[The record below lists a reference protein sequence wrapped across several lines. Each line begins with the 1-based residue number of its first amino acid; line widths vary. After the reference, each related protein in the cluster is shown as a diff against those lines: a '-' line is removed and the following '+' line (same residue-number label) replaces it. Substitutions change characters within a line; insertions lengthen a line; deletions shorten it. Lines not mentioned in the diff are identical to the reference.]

1 MATRAR
7 NDEAK
12 GRPAVIRAVHTGS
25 VAGASPVRMIPAGL
39 ISLFLHVFIIVGFV
53 GFSLLMG
60 LFARADTSGPSAQNV
75 DEKTEVDEPNNQD
88 LTNPDVGLDPTKE
101 LNFEVDRI
109 DSVSVTGPVDMNQN
123 VGISGANAENP
134 INNVPPPP
142 GIGGEFGG
150 GLKSDVAGVAAMFDG
165 VGGKGGI
172 GVHPGFAGRS
182 GATRKK
188 LAQEYGGNGKSEAA
202 VAAGLQWLALH
213 QAPDGHWSLHQF
225 NKFSRTKL
233 DSTSYFDDQS
243 TGQGAERNDVAGTAF
258 GLLPFLAAGQT
269 HKASQEK
276 DSIDYS
282 KTTVAPALKW
292 LMDHEDDK
300 GDFKAGMYAHGL
312 AAITLCEAYGLTS
325 DPVLKPYAQKAID
338 FIVAAQDP
346 ASGGWRYA
354 PRQGGDTSVVGWQVM
369 ALKSAQMAGLSV
381 PSSAIS
387 GATKWLDGNMSSDK
401 GDYGYIGSPNT
412 NKDSPASAMTA
423 AGLLCRQYL
432 GWGPKHEGLLNGVS
446 RIKHAPPGSTNSM
459 YYYYYATQ
467 VMHHMQGSAWD
478 EWNPKMRDMLINTAD
493 NGLKKAS
500 QKGSWDPKGD
510 AHGGSGG
517 RVMITSLSLLTL
529 EVYYRHLPLYSRGS
543 VTKDATPEP

>member
-1 MATRAR
+1 MAIRTGSGDVKA
-7 NDEAK
+7 
-12 GRPAVIRAVHTGS
+12 RPAVIRTVNSGA
-25 VAGASPVRMIPAGL
+25 VAGTSPVRMIPAGL

-53 GFSLLMG
+53 GYTLLMG
-60 LFARADTSGPSAQNV
+60 LFARADTAVAQQQNQ

-88 LTNPDVGLDPTKE
+88 LTNPDVGLDPSKE
-101 LNFEVDRI
+101 LNFDVERI
-109 DSVSVTGPVDMNQN
+109 DTVSVTGPVDMNQN
-123 VGISGANAENP
+123 VGIPGASAENP
-134 INNVPPPP
+134 LANVPPPP
-142 GIGGEFGG
+142 GIGNGFGG
-150 GLKSDVAGVAAMFDG
+150 GLLSDVAGKAAMFEG
-165 VGGKGGI
+165 AGGDGGI

-188 LAQEYGGNGKSEAA
+188 LADKYGGNLKSEAA
-202 VAAGLQWLALH
+202 VAQGLQWLALH

-233 DSTSYFDDQS
+233 DSSNYFDDQS

-292 LMDHEDDK
+292 LMDHEGND

-325 DPVLKPYAQKAID
+325 DPALKPFAQKAID

-369 ALKSAQMAGLSV
+369 ALKSGQMAGLSV
-381 PSSAIS
+381 PSNALA
-387 GATKWLDGNMSSDK
+387 GATKWLDGNMSTDK

-412 NKDSPASAMTA
+412 TKDSPASAMTA

-432 GWGPKHEGLLNGVS
+432 GWGPKHEGLLNGVA
-446 RIKHAPPGSTNSM
+446 RIKHAPPGATNSM

-467 VMHHMQGSAWD
+467 VMHHMQGTAWD
-478 EWNPKMRDMLINTAD
+478 EWNPKMRDSLINSQD

-500 QKGSWDPKGD
+500 QRGSWDPKAD

-517 RVMITSLSLLTL
+517 RIMITSLSLLTL

-543 VTKDATPEP
+543 VTKDANPEP